1 MMSSDLSDVHGDDPN
16 QSSPEAASWPES
28 GLLQSHRLL
37 DLREHQHHQ
46 HPSHGWRRYRRGP
59 EGWCG
64 QAACYCGERW
74 ERVRLLISRIKY
86 RAWLLQPAFNLI
98 AHPVQNLRARF
109 CFSALVWLLFINIT
123 TPYQLFIDIWPADLK
138 LQHRTGYPN
147 DGALR
152 HCFRIVGKLL
162 IPSRPLQ

>member
-1 MMSSDLSDVHGDDPN
+1 MISSNLSGIHGDDPN
-16 QSSPEAASWPES
+16 QSSPEAASWPQS
-28 GLLQSHRLL
+28 GPLQSHRLL

-46 HPSHGWRRYRRGP
+46 HPSHGRARCRRGP

-64 QAACYCGERW
+64 QATCYRGERW
-74 ERVRLLISRIKY
+74 ERVRLLISRVKY
-86 RAWLLQPAFNLI
+86 RAWSLQPALNLI

-109 CFSALVWLLFINIT
+109 CTSALVWLLFINIT
-123 TPYQLFIDIWPADLK
+123 TPYQLFIDIWPVDLK
-138 LQHRTGYPN
+138 LLHKTGYSN

-152 HCFRIVGKLL
+152 HYFGIVGKLL